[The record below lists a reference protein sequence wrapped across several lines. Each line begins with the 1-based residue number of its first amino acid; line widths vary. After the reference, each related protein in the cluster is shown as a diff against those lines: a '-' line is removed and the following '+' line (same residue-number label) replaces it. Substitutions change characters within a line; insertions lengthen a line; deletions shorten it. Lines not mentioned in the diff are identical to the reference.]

1 MRRIIAFLVIAV
13 VFVIDGSAQKVP
25 GTVVAHSAA
34 SDQKYLGSPSISI
47 LSSGDYVASHDFFG
61 PGSTEYERAV
71 TRIYRSANKGKSWNQ
86 ISELNGQFWSNLFVH
101 KGDLYIIGTYKHY
114 GNLVIRRSTNGGV
127 TWTEPEDENTGLLLS
142 GQYHT
147 APMPVL
153 RHDGRLW
160 RAFEDSM
167 GPEKGWGRMF
177 GSFMMSIPEE
187 ADLLVANNWTFSNT
201 LRYNPSYMNGNF
213 GGWLEGNA
221 VLTPDSQVVNILR
234 ADYRIDGNEKAAVIN
249 ISSDGKTASFDSG
262 KGFIDFPGGCKKFSI
277 RYDPETKHYLTLSNY
292 VPPEFRNKNPERTR
306 NTQALCSSEDLITWQ
321 VKKIVLQHPDMTK
334 HGFQYIDW
342 HFDGKDIIFLSRTAF
357 DDGLGGANNQHDA
370 NYVTFHRLK
379 KFRKYL

>member
-101 KGDLYIIGTYKHY
+101 KGDLYIMGTYKHY

-201 LRYNPSYMNGNF
+201 LRYNPSYMNGKF